1 MLLYILLSTY
11 LAALTVRFSQEKSAG
26 GRIPFYFLYT
36 ASLLFFASIRLRS
49 GVSPEVLIAGLGFFA
64 FGTLWFTLESLV
76 LFVRRGRESTKTLR
90 DFKKQKGPYHEILQA
105 CRLLAQSR
113 MGGLIIM
120 ERRMSLKGWL
130 EKGMGVDSTVSREL
144 LFSIFTP
151 PGSLHDGAAVI
162 RRSRILSAGVI
173 LPLTKNPHVPKD
185 LGTRHRA
192 ALGMSEAT
200 DALCLVVSEET
211 SAISVADRGFLHYD
225 IPPEKLAEVITKALK
240 FKLERPKNGIF
251 YRDFARV

>member
-1 MLLYILLSTY
+1 MLLNILLSTY
-11 LAALTVRFSQEKSAG
+11 LAGLAVRFSREKSAR
-26 GRIPFYFLYT
+26 GRIPFYFLFALSLLLF
-36 ASLLFFASIRLRS
+36 ASLKIR
-49 GVSPEVLIAGLGFFA
+49 PETHPETLIAGLLFFA
-64 FGTLWFTLESLV
+64 FGTLWFSIETLV
-76 LFVRRGRESTKTLR
+76 LFIQQQRESTKTLR
-90 DFKKQKGPYHEILQA
+90 DFKKQKGSYHEILQA

-113 MGGLIIM
+113 MGGLIIL
-120 ERRMSLKGWL
+120 ERKMSLKSWL
-130 EKGMGVDSTVSREL
+130 EKGVGVDSTVSREI

-151 PGSLHDGAAVI
+151 PGSLHDGAVVI

-192 ALGMSEAT
+192 ALGMSEVT

-211 SAISVADRGFLHYD
+211 SAISFADRGFLHYD
-225 IPPEKLAEVITKALK
+225 IPPEKLSDVLVKSLR
-240 FKLERPKNGIF
+240 FKLEKPKNGIF